1 MLLTIVRKELLA
13 NLLSFKFAVSLAL
26 CVILMTVSAYVLKTD
41 YKQELSD
48 YRGRVMIYEE
58 TLRKVSN
65 LNQASPMIRKAP
77 APLSVMF
84 KRGATNRVIRDLW
97 GGISF
102 EADTS
107 DPIPIL
113 VPLFDMGA
121 IMGVILSLL
130 AILFGYDALVS
141 EKEGGTMKLMLSNSV
156 SRSQVLL
163 GKWIGGYISLLLP
176 LAISAVISLLIVI
189 MDPMVVFHGGDWLAL
204 ALIFLGA
211 MLYLSIFFAIAYF
224 ISAISRSFGAS
235 ALISLCAWLFIVLI
249 LPNVSMYIAG
259 KIQPMPSVLE
269 VQRTE
274 DRLDR
279 ERNQKTVKIINEFM
293 SKGPSE
299 EEQERFFTEAF
310 SEDGFIII
318 DLRNQYEEIRKAHIS
333 FEQRANQQ
341 IDLARQISAISPYA
355 NFTYLANTL
364 SGTGVDAER
373 DMSREAVRHFSEWSD
388 YIMEKFIGNVTSPSD
403 INKEMD
409 ISDMPRFK
417 YVEQDLSERLSNS
430 LNYYLLLAIFNVVF
444 FMAAYVAFLRIS
456 MR

>member
-1 MLLTIVRKELLA
+1 MLLTIARKELLA

-84 KRGATNRVIRDLW
+84 KRGATSRAIRDLW
-97 GGISF
+97 GGISL

-121 IMGVILSLL
+121 IVGIILSLL
-130 AILFGYDALVS
+130 AILFGYDALIS
-141 EKEGGTMKLMLSNSV
+141 EKEGGTMRLMMSNSV
-156 SRSQVLL
+156 SRSQILL

-176 LAISAVISLLIVI
+176 MTISIVISLLIVVI
-189 MDPMVVFHGGDWLAL
+189 DPMVVLRGGDWFAL

-211 MLYLSIFFAIAYF
+211 MIYLSIFFAFAYF

-249 LPNVSMYIAG
+249 LPNVSMYVAG
-259 KIQPMPSVLE
+259 KIQPMPSIQE
-269 VQRTE
+269 VQRTQ
-274 DRLDR
+274 DRMNR
-279 ERNQKTVKIINEFM
+279 ERNADIVKTINEFM
-293 SKGPSE
+293 SGGPSE
-299 EEQERFFTEAF
+299 EEQGRFFAEAF
-310 SEDGFIII
+310 SESGFMAAGMR
-318 DLRNQYEEIRKAHIS
+318 DQAEEIRKAHAA
-333 FEQRANQQ
+333 FKQRANRQ

-355 NFTYLANTL
+355 CFTYLANTL
-364 SGTGVDAER
+364 SGTGVDVER
-373 DMSREAVRHFSEWSD
+373 DLSQKATRHFAEWGEYVLD
-388 YIMEKFIGNVTSPSD
+388 KFMRNVRTLSD
-403 INKEMD
+403 INKKMD

-417 YVEQDLSERLSNS
+417 YTEQSVSDRLSAS
-430 LNYYLLLAIFNVVF
+430 LSYYLLLVIFNVIF

-456 MR
+456 VR